1 MDELFARLCQRD
13 NDKTYI
19 INNNR
24 KYFRISYKEIIY
36 IYKNQK
42 NVVFVLTGKR
52 FIQERI
58 TLQEVYKKLDSYEM
72 VMLDRGVILNL
83 SHIRQIMDGE
93 IKMDEENVIT
103 SNSAHV
109 VEIKRLLMDYWGDMI

>member
-1 MDELFARLCQRD
+1 
-13 NDKTYI
+13 
-19 INNNR
+19 
-24 KYFRISYKEIIY
+24 
-36 IYKNQK
+36 
-42 NVVFVLTGKR
+42 
-52 FIQERI
+52 
-58 TLQEVYKKLDSYEM
+58 M

-109 VEIKRLLMDYWGDMI
+109 VEIKRLLMNYWGDMI

>member
-1 MDELFARLCQRD
+1 M
-13 NDKTYI
+13 
-19 INNNR
+19 
-24 KYFRISYKEIIY
+24 
-36 IYKNQK
+36 
-42 NVVFVLTGKR
+42 
-52 FIQERI
+52 
-58 TLQEVYKKLDSYEM
+58 QEVYKKLDSYEM

-109 VEIKRLLMDYWGDMI
+109 VEIKRLLMNYWGDMI